1 MAQTAIK
8 GIYKKGMIFPLEEV
22 PFDEEIEVVIVFSKE
37 FFPNEARY
45 YDPTWQVAE
54 KQATEDYKSGNI
66 KSAGSVNQLF
76 NDIESSL
83 HED

>member
-1 MAQTAIK
+1 MYRK
-8 GIYKKGMIFPLEEV
+8 GKILPLEEV
-22 PFDEEIEVVIVFSKE
+22 PFDEEIEVVIVFNKE

-45 YDPTWQVAE
+45 YDRTWQVAE

-66 KSAGSVNQLF
+66 KNAGSVDRLF
-76 NDIESSL
+76 NDIETIP

>member
-8 GIYKKGMIFPLEEV
+8 GIYKKGTILPLEKV
-22 PFDEEIEVVIVFSKE
+22 PFDEEMEVIIVFNKE
-37 FFPNEARY
+37 FSPNEARY
-45 YDPTWQVAE
+45 YDRTWQVAE

-66 KSAGSVNQLF
+66 KSAGSVEQLF
-76 NDIESSL
+76 GDIESSL

>member
-8 GIYKKGMIFPLEEV
+8 GIYRKGKILPLEEV
-22 PFDEEIEVVIVFSKE
+22 PFDEEIEVVIVFNKE

-45 YDPTWQVAE
+45 YDRTWQVAE

-66 KSAGSVNQLF
+66 KSAGSVDQLF
-76 NDIESSL
+76 NDIESNP

>member
-8 GIYKKGMIFPLEEV
+8 GIYKKGTILPLEKV
-22 PFDEEIEVVIVFSKE
+22 PFDEEMEVIIVFNKE
-37 FFPNEARY
+37 FSPNEARY
-45 YDPTWQVAE
+45 YDRTWQVAE

-66 KSAGSVNQLF
+66 KSAGSVEQLF

>member
-8 GIYKKGMIFPLEEV
+8 GIYRKGEILPLEEV
-22 PFDEEIEVVIVFSKE
+22 PFDEEMEVIIVFNKE
-37 FFPNEARY
+37 FYPNEARY
-45 YDPTWQVAE
+45 YGRTWQVAE

-66 KSAGSVNQLF
+66 KSAGSVEQLF
-76 NDIESSL
+76 SDIESSL

>member
-8 GIYKKGMIFPLEEV
+8 GIYRKGKILPLEEV
-22 PFDEEIEVVIVFSKE
+22 PFNEEIEVVIVFNKE

-45 YDPTWQVAE
+45 YDRTWQVAE

-66 KSAGSVNQLF
+66 KSAGSVKQLF

>member
-8 GIYKKGMIFPLEEV
+8 GIYKKGKILPLEEV

-45 YDPTWQVAE
+45 YDRTWQVAE

-76 NDIESSL
+76 KDIESSL

>member
-8 GIYKKGMIFPLEEV
+8 GIYRKGKIWPLEEV
-22 PFDEEIEVVIVFSKE
+22 PFDEEIEVVIVFNKE

-45 YDPTWQVAE
+45 YDRTWQVAE
-54 KQATEDYKSGNI
+54 KQATEDYKSRNI

-76 NDIESSL
+76 NDIESSP

>member
-8 GIYKKGMIFPLEEV
+8 GMYKKGKIMPLEKV
-22 PFDEEIEVVIVFSKE
+22 PFDEEAEVIIVFNRE
-37 FFPNEARY
+37 FSPNEARY
-45 YDPTWQVAE
+45 YNRTWQVAE

-66 KSAGSVNQLF
+66 KSSGSVKELF
-76 NDIESSL
+76 NDIESSP